1 GGRGPAERERLQGR
15 AGADAAAADALGA
28 FVLREAS
35 MEGKETAV
43 CRRLRTK
50 MYYVM
55 GRDHVD
61 LREASPTGQYWCSR
75 TATVL
80 GPDDVFCSPQVCK
93 PHRACFETE

>member
-1 GGRGPAERERLQGR
+1 
-15 AGADAAAADALGA
+15 
-28 FVLREAS
+28 
-35 MEGKETAV
+35 
-43 CRRLRTK
+43 

-55 GRDHVD
+55 GREHVD
-61 LREASPTGQYWCSR
+61 MREASPTGQYWCSR